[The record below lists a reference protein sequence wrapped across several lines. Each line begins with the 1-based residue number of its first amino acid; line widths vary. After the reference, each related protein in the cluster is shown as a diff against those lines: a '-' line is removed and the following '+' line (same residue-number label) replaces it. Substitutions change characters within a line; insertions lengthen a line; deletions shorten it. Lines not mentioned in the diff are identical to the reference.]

1 MTNITNIEKLVQI
14 ELKEANIV
22 HPLFH
27 STHEAY
33 GVIKEEVEETEQELI
48 AVKENLKQFWETVKQ
63 DWCHGETELKS
74 MKVYAMNVAREA
86 IQVAAMCQKAL
97 DSGLYD

>member
-14 ELKEANIV
+14 EFKEANIV

-48 AVKENLKQFWETVKQ
+48 AVKENLKQFWELVKV
-63 DWCHGETELKS
+63 DCYGENQLKC
-74 MKVYAMNVAREA
+74 MKSYAMNVAREA